1 MARQAIKTR
10 SAARPTRAH
19 RQAEGN
25 VGLVRQLLID
35 ARSGYY
41 QGCDVRITSRS
52 ESGKRYE
59 VVGPVDRVDFR
70 KKKIYIEE
78 AQAIE
83 GVSFSRIISYMWL
96 AKAG

>member
-10 SAARPTRAH
+10 SAAR
-19 RQAEGN
+19 QAGGN
-25 VGLVRQLLID
+25 AGLVRRLITETR
-35 ARSGYY
+35 AGCY
-41 QGCDVRITSRS
+41 QGCAVRIISRS
-52 ESGKRYE
+52 ESGRSYE

-83 GVSFSRIISYMWL
+83 GVAFARIISYVWL
-96 AKAG
+96 VK